1 MNWSD
6 LTQRLHADGVLTNPY
21 VTDTTPETESG
32 YGRWLSVFG
41 AWVAALLLLG
51 FIGALTGR
59 LLESDIFCAVVG
71 SLFLATGIW
80 MGRNEPSKNSV
91 MLGQFSII
99 ACVLGGILLGKAFF
113 GIGFETSALFALA
126 ALCVPCLLL
135 THEQSQR
142 LLFAVAGNGFLC
154 LALARQHLTVVAW
167 LLSLGGLIYVCFQ
180 QDRWVISK
188 RGELFNAIIF
198 ALSLGVLL
206 TPQMLSK
213 HGRMF
218 GFFDNF
224 NGEVTGFHSFGS
236 SDITWAL
243 MGAISALITAA
254 VGYRT
259 GLRSLRGLALAAIL
273 GYGYMFYFSFG
284 TTLLHKSYAL
294 FATGA
299 LLIAIRLWASKNM
312 RIVSCVKHGTAS

>member
-6 LTQRLHADGVLTNPY
+6 LTQLLHADGVLTNPH
-21 VTDTTPETESG
+21 VTDTTPVPESG
-32 YGRWLSVFG
+32 YGRWLSVLG
-41 AWVAALLLLG
+41 AWFAALLLLG
-51 FIGALTGR
+51 FIGALTGH
-59 LLESDIFCAVVG
+59 LLENDVFCGIVG

-80 MGRNEPSKNSV
+80 MGRNGSSKNSV

-99 ACVLGGILLGKAFF
+99 ACVLGGILLAKAFF

-135 THEQSQR
+135 TNEQSQR
-142 LLFAVAGNGFLC
+142 LLFAVAGIAFLC
-154 LALARQHLTVVAW
+154 LALAKLNLTFVAW
-167 LLSLGGLIYVCFQ
+167 LLSVGGLIYVCFQ

-188 RGELFNAIIF
+188 RGELFNSIIF

-218 GFFDNF
+218 GFFENF
-224 NGEVTGFHSFGS
+224 NGEVTGLHSFGS

-243 MGAISALITAA
+243 MGAISALITAT

-259 GLRSLRGLALAAIL
+259 GLQSLRGLGLAAIL
-273 GYGYMFYFSFG
+273 GYGYMFYFSLG

-299 LLIAIRLWASKNM
+299 LLLAIRLWASKNVRM
-312 RIVSCVKHGTAS
+312 ISSVKRGTAS